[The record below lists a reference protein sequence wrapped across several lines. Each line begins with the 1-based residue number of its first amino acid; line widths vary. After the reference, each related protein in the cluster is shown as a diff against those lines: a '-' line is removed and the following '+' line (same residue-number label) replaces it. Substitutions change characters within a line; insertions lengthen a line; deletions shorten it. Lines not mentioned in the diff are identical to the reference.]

1 MMHSAVLAPPSVSTW
16 SASQSQPMLYNPY
29 GLHSIRQSRIR
40 TLNLTWAQ
48 ALTQKIVC
56 VSFWDETVSFNSSG
70 QGHPSII
77 SIYWGKQWCVRV
89 LSQCW
94 CTMFTQN
101 TILDIVDIL
110 ARGRLCFLCLWAEAY
125 VCGGGSAQGCILH
138 LLHSIQGAWVRQPRA
153 FASRW
158 ALNEK
163 TFLLQMKWQNK
174 FDRLHFDI
182 EACIFPFVPVCL
194 CGRDHVSLYVC
205 APLYLCAPLSC

>member
-1 MMHSAVLAPPSVSTW
+1 MEQFLHISKLTSYQAQSLMMHSAVLAPPSVSTW

-77 SIYWGKQWCVRV
+77 SIYWGKQWCVWV

-110 ARGRLCFLCLWAEAY
+110 ARGRLCFLCLWAE
-125 VCGGGSAQGCILH
+125 SLR
-138 LLHSIQGAWVRQPRA
+138 SICLWGRKC
-153 FASRW
+153 SR
-158 ALNEK
+158 
-163 TFLLQMKWQNK
+163 
-174 FDRLHFDI
+174 
-182 EACIFPFVPVCL
+182 
-194 CGRDHVSLYVC
+194 LY
-205 APLYLCAPLSC
+205 PSSPP